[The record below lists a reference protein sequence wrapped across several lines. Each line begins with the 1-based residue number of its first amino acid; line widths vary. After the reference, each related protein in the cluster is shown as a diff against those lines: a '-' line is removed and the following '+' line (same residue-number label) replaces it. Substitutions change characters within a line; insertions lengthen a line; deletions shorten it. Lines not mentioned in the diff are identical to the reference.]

1 MMSRRFFSL
10 SLLALALSGCVNL
23 APQYVQP
30 EAPVSPDWRTGTV
43 VKGRASADIGWE
55 SFFTDERLRKLQR
68 LALVNNRDLRIA
80 ALNLEKARAAY
91 RIQRAASFP
100 AINATGSGT
109 GSRSPASMSSSGAAA
124 TSHQYSAEIGLS
136 SYELDFFGRVENLE
150 GAALEDYL
158 ALNETRRSTQISLVA
173 EVAIAWLTLE
183 ADHQRLKLA
192 LETLRSQQ
200 ATYDLT
206 KRSHDLGGSSGLALA
221 QAQTTVNS
229 AQGEAAAYQSQILQ
243 DQNALRLLLGTE
255 IPTDL
260 LPGDELDPA
269 AALVQVPDELPSSLL
284 QRRPDVLAAEHSLK
298 AANADIGVARAA
310 FFPSITLTASGGTAS
325 SDLSGLF
332 KAGSGAWTF
341 APSISLPIFNAGSN
355 RATLDQARAEQQI
368 QVQTYQQ
375 TLQTAFQEV
384 ADALAVRSTLDERLQ
399 AQRDLTDASETSYR
413 LADALYRAGSQSFLE
428 ALDSQ
433 RSLYSA
439 QQDLITLRLAEQT
452 NRVTL
457 YKVMGG
463 GWKA

>member
-1 MMSRRFFSL
+1 MMSRRGFSL
-10 SLLALALSGCVNL
+10 SLIALALAGCVNL
-23 APQYVQP
+23 SPDYERP
-30 EAPVSPDWRTGTV
+30 DAPVSGNWQTATAVTGQV
-43 VKGRASADIGWE
+43 SADIGWE
-55 SFFTDERLRKLQR
+55 TFFTDPRLLKLQN

-80 ALNLEKARAAY
+80 ALSLEKARAAY
-91 RIQRAASFP
+91 RIQRAAAFP
-100 AINATGSGT
+100 EIAATGAGT
-109 GSRSPASMSSSGAAA
+109 SSRSPASMSSSGVAT
-124 TSHQYSAEIGLS
+124 TSHEYSAQLGLS
-136 SYELDFFGRVENLE
+136 SYELDFFGRVENLKD
-150 GAALEDYL
+150 AALEDYL

-173 EVAIAWLTLE
+173 EVATAWLTLE

-192 LETLRSQQ
+192 EETLSSQQ
-200 ATYDLT
+200 QTYELT
-206 KRSHDLGGSSGLALA
+206 RRSHGLGGSSGLALA

-229 AQGEAAAYQSQILQ
+229 AQGDVATYKSQILQ
-243 DQNALRLLLGTE
+243 DQNALRLLIGTE
-255 IPTDL
+255 IPADL
-260 LPGDELDPA
+260 LPGDELQPA

-284 QRRPDVLAAEHSLK
+284 QRRPDVLSAEHTLK

-355 RATLDQARAEQQI
+355 RATLDSARLEQQI

-384 ADALAVRSTLDERLQ
+384 ADALAVRSTLDDRLQ
-399 AQRDLTDASETSYR
+399 AQRDLTAASETSYK

>member
-1 MMSRRFFSL
+1 MMSRRGFSL
-10 SLLALALSGCVNL
+10 SLLMIALSGCVNL
-23 APQYVQP
+23 APDYVRP
-30 EAPVSPDWRTGTV
+30 EAPVAQDWRTGSP
-43 VKGRASADIGWE
+43 VKGQASADIGWE
-55 SFFTDERLRKLQR
+55 SFFTDERLRKLQN
-68 LALVNNRDLRIA
+68 LALVNNRDLRLA

-91 RIQRAASFP
+91 RIQRADAFP
-100 AINATGSGT
+100 AISATGSGT
-109 GSRSPASMSSSGAAA
+109 SSRSPASLSSSGAAS

-136 SYELDFFGRVENLE
+136 SYELDFFGRVENLT

-173 EVAIAWLTLE
+173 EVATAWLTLE

-192 LETLRSQQ
+192 QETLRSQQ
-200 ATYDLT
+200 QTFELT
-206 KRSHDLGGSSGLALA
+206 RRSHDMGGSSGLALA

-229 AQGEAAAYQSQILQ
+229 AQGDVATYRSQILQ

-255 IPTDL
+255 IPDDL
-260 LPGDELDPA
+260 LPGDELEQA
-269 AALVQVPDELPSSLL
+269 AVLVQVPDELPSSLL

-341 APSISLPIFNAGSN
+341 APSINLPIFNAGSN
-355 RATLDQARAEQQI
+355 RATLDQAKVEQQI

-375 TLQTAFQEV
+375 TLQTAFKEV

-399 AQRDLTDASETSYR
+399 AQRDLTQASETSYK

-452 NRVTL
+452 NRITL